1 MSRPQTKTRWDE
13 AFARRTK
20 ANAAEGLASILALA
34 NATDLISFAG
44 GFPDPST
51 FPGPALAEHFQ
62 RLVTDRDASALQ
74 YAPVAGLPG
83 PRDFLADRL
92 QRIEGERPDEDE
104 LILTSGAIEALE
116 LLGKSLID
124 TGDLVLA
131 EGPTYLGAIMAFQ
144 SFEANVRVVPIDEQG
159 LDVDRLE
166 KTLLE
171 LGPPKLLYTIPD
183 HQNPAGL
190 TLAPERRERLVEV
203 ARRYGFLIVED
214 AAYREL
220 GFSEERLP
228 SLWSLAPD
236 VVLQAGTFSKTFIP
250 GVRLGWG
257 VGPSEIVSGMLWA
270 KQNTDQCA
278 GALGQR
284 LLEEYGRA
292 GGLENQARG
301 ARALYGRRCGL
312 LMEALATHMP
322 GGVSWTSPQGGFF
335 SWLELPDGID
345 GTAVARRAV
354 QRGVA
359 VVPGAPFFPGPG
371 GENNVR
377 LSFSRVEDDLIDEGI
392 ERLASVIDLETAG
405 GARR

>member
-1 MSRPQTKTRWDE
+1 MSRSPTKPRWE
-13 AFARRTK
+13 EVFARRTK

-51 FPGPALAEHFQ
+51 FPGPALAEHFS
-62 RLVTDRDASALQ
+62 RLVADEDASALQ

-83 PRDFLADRL
+83 PRSFLADRL
-92 QRIEGERPDEDE
+92 ERLEGQRPAEGD

-124 TGDLVLA
+124 TGDLVLV

-144 SFEANVRVVPIDEQG
+144 SFEARVHAVAIDDQG

-166 KTLLE
+166 QTIRDH
-171 LGPPKLLYTIPD
+171 GRPKLLYVIPD
-183 HQNPAGL
+183 HQNPAGITL
-190 TLAPERRERLVEV
+190 TYERRELLVEV

-214 AAYREL
+214 VAYREL
-220 GFSEERLP
+220 GFSEDRLP
-228 SLWSLAPD
+228 SLWSLAPE

-257 VGPSEIVSGMLWA
+257 AGPTEIVAGMVWA

-292 GGLENQARG
+292 GGLEDQARR

-312 LMEALATHMP
+312 LLNALERHMP
-322 GGVSWTSPQGGFF
+322 SDVTWTSPRGGFF
-335 SWLELPDGID
+335 SWLELPARTGGAD
-345 GTAVARRAV
+345 VARRAAE
-354 QRGVA
+354 QGVA
-359 VVPGAPFFPGPG
+359 VVPGAPFFPGTG
-371 GENNVR
+371 GDDNLR
-377 LSFSRVEDDLIDEGI
+377 LSFSRVEDDLIEEGI
-392 ERLASVIDLETAG
+392 RRLASVIDSAPERLG
-405 GARR
+405 